1 MYPLDPASLT
11 VGARFPVSDSR
22 WTGRPLD
29 DPVVAAIGN
38 TPLVPLPSIVRAAGG
53 GFELWAKAEHLNP
66 TGSVKDRAARG
77 IVVDAISAGLLGPGR
92 TLLDASSGNTAVA
105 YAMLGARLGF
115 PVELVL
121 PANAHASRVARI
133 QGFGARIAFTEAA
146 EGTDGSQREAR
157 RRAAADPDRYF
168 YPDQYNN
175 PSNPGAHYSSTGPEI
190 WTQAAG
196 RVTHFVAGVGT
207 GGTISG
213 VSRFLKE
220 RNPAVRVVGV
230 EPPGPYHGI
239 EGLKHLPTALRPST
253 YDPRLIDETLRVETE
268 DALAMQERLA
278 LEEGLSVGSSA
289 GAAVWAAVEVG
300 RSASGSV
307 VVTILPDGGH
317 GFTGGGPP

>member
-1 MYPLDPASLT
+1 MYPLDPAPLR
-11 VGARFPVSDSR
+11 GASGFPATASR

-29 DPVVAAIGN
+29 DPMVAAIGN
-38 TPLVPLPSIVRAAGG
+38 TPLVPLPSIVRNAGG

-77 IVVDAISAGLLGPGR
+77 IVVDAIAAGRLGPGR

-121 PANAHASRVARI
+121 PKNAHESRVARI
-133 QGFGARIAFTEAA
+133 REFGAQVIFTDPS
-146 EGTDGSQREAR
+146 EGTDGAQREAR
-157 RRAAADPDRYF
+157 RRAAEEPERYF

-175 PSNPGAHYSSTGPEI
+175 ASNPLAHYSSTAPEI
-190 WTQAAG
+190 WAQLAG
-196 RVTHFVAGVGT
+196 RITHFVAGVGT

-220 RNPAVRVVGV
+220 RNPAVRVIGV
-230 EPPGPYHGI
+230 EPPGPIHGI

-253 YDPRLIDETLRVETE
+253 YDERLIDETRRVETE
-268 DALAMQERLA
+268 DALAMQLRLA
-278 LEEGLSVGSSA
+278 SEEGLSVGSSA

-300 RSASGSV
+300 RSTPGSV
-307 VVTILPDGGH
+307 IVTILPDGGH
-317 GFTGGGPP
+317 TNAGGASK